1 MRDNIIDK
9 RSSNLINIEE
19 GTITFYCNS
28 RKYGSIVADQSYNI
42 IIENNTKIK
51 GSLIVSND
59 LIVSGNIIYD
69 NSDDSYTST
78 DGAVVFKGGVGIF
91 KSVNIGKQLTV
102 NQNIV
107 QKGNILQINVDN
119 NADDNVTGILFY
131 RNKYN
136 VIKDEYD
143 AFGYIKNVF
152 STTEL
157 KIDIDINC
165 TEWIIIVKHGI
176 YNATRLVKKYYQ
188 GNITLENPLPFL
200 PEAGDIYELYKN
212 KYSAII
218 YNEQQNSFV
227 FCYVPSLNINPS
239 DIPLTCNI
247 KGGSAT
253 FDNTITANNIA
264 SYSDIRMKKNI
275 TDIDNIKIFDIINNL
290 HVKEYL
296 WKSNN
301 KEEIGL
307 IAQQVENILPNV
319 VHTDNYEFKSIA
331 YDKLVPI
338 IIKAIQYLYA
348 ENYYKKM

>member
-1 MRDNIIDK
+1 MRDNVVDK
-9 RSSNLINIEE
+9 RCSNLINIEE

-28 RKYGSIVADQSYNI
+28 RKYGSIVADHNYNI
-42 IIENNTKIK
+42 MIESNTKIK
-51 GSLIVSND
+51 GNLVVSND

-69 NSDDSYTST
+69 NSNESYNINNGS
-78 DGAVVFKGGVGIF
+78 VVVKGGLGVL
-91 KSVNIGKQLTV
+91 KNVNIGKQLTV

-119 NADDNVTGILFY
+119 NDNINDNVAGILFY
-131 RNKYN
+131 RNKHN
-136 VIKDEYD
+136 VLKDSYD
-143 AFGYIKNVF
+143 VIGNIKNAF
-152 STTEL
+152 SKNKL
-157 KIDIDINC
+157 VIDHDINC
-165 TEWIIIVKHGI
+165 TEWIIKVTHGI
-176 YNATRLVKKYYQ
+176 YYATGLIKKYYQ
-188 GNITLENPLPFL
+188 GTITLENPLPFL
-200 PEAGDIYELYKN
+200 PEIGDIYELYKN

-218 YNEQQNSFV
+218 YNEKHNSFV
-227 FCYVPSLNINPS
+227 FCYATSPDIITS

-264 SYSDIRMKKNI
+264 TYSDLRMKKNI
-275 TDIDNIKIFDIINNL
+275 NDVDNIKIFDIINNL

-296 WKSNN
+296 WKSND

-319 VHTDNYEFKSIA
+319 VHTDNYGFKSIT

-338 IIKAIQYLYA
+338 LIKAIQYLYA
-348 ENYYKKM
+348 EI